1 MLKEVVVLT
10 PMYIS
15 LFWALVFFNNRY
27 QENKARFWLG
37 IFMLVTAVLYACHAV
52 FFHDYRELYLKIDS
66 IYLFTGLSVYPL
78 YYIYIRLLT
87 CDLNPKREYILHFL
101 PAVGFSVAL
110 FLTGRFFTQEEKML
124 YYEMVLIKLLF
135 PGTETSSVVKAA
147 AAVFFMSRVVFAIQ
161 TFIYLL
167 LGYRLVQRYNKRI
180 ANFYSNLEGRELLW
194 VKLLIISFLFTSV
207 VSFVVNL
214 IGRGYFMNNYLLLT
228 VPSLMFSF
236 LLFLI
241 GIQGNK
247 QNFNFGTFNEDEQ
260 QEQKNER
267 YANGVRNE
275 LLKQNL
281 LELLDNKKIYLD
293 AELKITELC
302 RNLNTNRTYLSNV
315 INNDFQL
322 SFNDL
327 INKYR
332 VHHVISLIEKDIHNK
347 SSFRELADASGF
359 GSLSSFNRAF
369 KKFTGTTAGEYINK
383 QGRRTAFQMKS
394 TI

>member
-1 MLKEVVVLT
+1 MLKEVIVLT

-15 LFWALVFFNNRY
+15 IFWALVFFSNRY
-27 QENKARFWLG
+27 HENKARFWLG
-37 IFMLVTAVLYACHAV
+37 VFMLVTASLYACHAV
-52 FFHDYRELYLKIDS
+52 FFHNYRELYLKIDS
-66 IYLFTGLSVYPL
+66 IYLFTGLSVFPL

-87 CDLNPKREYILHFL
+87 CDLNPKRKYILHFL
-101 PAVGFSVAL
+101 PAAAFSVAL
-110 FLTGRFFTQEEKML
+110 FLTGRFLVSEERML
-124 YYEMVLIKLLF
+124 YYELVLINHSF
-135 PGTETSSVVKAA
+135 PQTEASTVLKAA
-147 AAVFFMSRVVFAIQ
+147 AAVFYMSRVVFAAQ

-167 LGYRLVQRYNKRI
+167 LGYRLVLRYNKRI

-194 VKLLIISFLFTSV
+194 VKLLIISFLLTSV
-207 VSFVVNL
+207 VSFAVNM
-214 IGRGYFMNNYLLLT
+214 IGRGYFLNNYLLLT

-247 QNFNFGTFNEDEQ
+247 QNFNIGTFNEDEQ
-260 QEQKNER
+260 KEQKNER
-267 YANGVRNE
+267 NPNGLRNE

-281 LELLDNKKIYLD
+281 VNLLEDGKIYLD
-293 AELKITELC
+293 PELKITELC

-332 VHHVISLIEKDIHNK
+332 VQHALLLIEKDVHNK
-347 SSFRELADASGF
+347 SSFHELADASGF